1 MIPLTVRM
9 AGQAPDAEPTASDEI
24 SSAAAEMLRRF
35 PSDAAIRAE
44 ARYDALLAVGK
55 VDKAIRWWRIKETI
69 ARPPAVPR
77 YGREPVR

>member
-1 MIPLTVRM
+1 MGPLAVRKT
-9 AGQAPDAEPTASDEI
+9 GQAPDAEPTVWDEI
-24 SSAAAEMLRRF
+24 SSAAAEMIRRY

-69 ARPPAVPR
+69 VRLPTMAR
-77 YGREPVR
+77 YGRNPFR